1 MASTTAIRT
10 ESGEVTGDCSQV
22 MATMLRAWLPI
33 YNVREEGQ
41 VGPSWASFLQ
51 EYGRFIPKG
60 AEPICMPPV
69 AGDFAMPPNY
79 LHIWPR
85 GQFMMI
91 GIVQQADLFLNSH
104 LNHF

>member
-1 MASTTAIRT
+1 MTVQSDLVIGCDGAFSAVRK
-10 ESGEVTGDCSQV
+10 EMMKRARFDYSQ
-22 MATMLRAWLPI
+22 T
-33 YNVREEGQ
+33 Y
-41 VGPSWASFLQ
+41 
-51 EYGRFIPKG
+51 IPH
-60 AEPICMPPV
+60 AYMELCMPPV

-91 GIVQQADLFLNSH
+91 GIVQQADLFFNSH